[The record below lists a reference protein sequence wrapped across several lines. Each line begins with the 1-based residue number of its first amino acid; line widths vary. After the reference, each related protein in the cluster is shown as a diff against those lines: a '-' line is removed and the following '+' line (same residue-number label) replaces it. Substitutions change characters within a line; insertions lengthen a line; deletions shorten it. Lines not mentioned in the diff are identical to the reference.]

1 MNKCLLW
8 RDCEINNRAI
18 LSHELS
24 LFQGDPTPSYRIIFD
39 FCALEHLGE
48 NNPAANLSL
57 GRQTRPKPVAQFR
70 NAEEVDFVE
79 QSGEICVIWV
89 RNAPRSQEVKDD
101 FKQARIAVDKYPILR
116 VELQKR
122 MEEIYLSV

>member
-1 MNKCLLW
+1 MLFVSKDLDVFCMS
-8 RDCEINNRAI
+8 DCK
-18 LSHELS
+18 
-24 LFQGDPTPSYRIIFD
+24 DWTMPSDGADRIIFD

>member
-1 MNKCLLW
+1 
-8 RDCEINNRAI
+8 
-18 LSHELS
+18 
-24 LFQGDPTPSYRIIFD
+24 
-39 FCALEHLGE
+39 LEHLGE
-48 NNPAANLSL
+48 DNPATNLSL
-57 GRQTRPKPVAQFR
+57 GRQTRPKPIAQFR

-79 QSGEICVIWV
+79 QSGKICVIWV

-122 MEEIYLSV
+122 MKEIYLSA